1 MEEKMSSSIITGGAG
16 FIGSHLT
23 DRLLYNL
30 DFDKIYL
37 IDNLIR
43 TDNLRNINHLLKN
56 DRVEFIE
63 SDISKFDFSKF
74 VDRDIT
80 HLFHLAAPRINRC
93 AKNNSEGHKS
103 IADGGFNVVDYC
115 SKNNV
120 KLFFSSTASV
130 YQKPKILPVK
140 ENIACYPHTIYG
152 AGKLYTENLIKSYDN
167 MYGLDYTIN
176 RFFSV
181 YGVRMD
187 NKGAYT
193 EVIFNWLNSI
203 KNGNNELTVFGNP
216 DEKVLDLVYIDDVI
230 DTILLTTFN
239 SNKEIFNVS
248 TEIGITL
255 TDLIKCISKVT
266 DIDVKVNIV
275 SENRNDIE
283 NKRVG
288 SVTKLKKL
296 GWNMNIDM
304 EAGIRKTWE
313 WINE

>member
-1 MEEKMSSSIITGGAG
+1 MRIIITGGAG
-16 FIGSHLT
+16 FVASHLA
-23 DRLLYNL
+23 DRLL
-30 DFDKIYL
+30 DKSKKIYL

-43 TDNLRNINHLLKN
+43 TNNLRNIKHLIDNKK
-56 DRVEFIE
+56 VEFIQADV
-63 SDISKFDFSKF
+63 SDFDFNSLNN
-74 VDRDIT
+74 IT
-80 HLFHLAAPRINRC
+80 HLFHLASPRINRC

-103 IADGGFNVVDYC
+103 IADGGFNVVNYC

-130 YQKPKILPVK
+130 YQKPKVFPI
-140 ENIACYPHTIYG
+140 EEDIACYPHTIYG

-181 YGVRMD
+181 YGVGMD
-187 NKGAYT
+187 NEGAYT

-203 KNGNNELTVFGNP
+203 KKGNNELTVFGNP
-216 DEKVLDLVYIDDVI
+216 DEKVLDLVYIDDVV
-230 DTILLTTFN
+230 DAILLTTFN
-239 SNKEIFNVS
+239 SNKKVFNVS
-248 TEIGITL
+248 TETGITL
-255 TDLIKCISKVT
+255 TDLIKCIKKVT
-266 DIDVKVNIV
+266 NTNVKVNII

-288 SVTKLKKL
+288 SVSRLKKI
-296 GWNMNIDM
+296 GWNMNVDM

>member
-1 MEEKMSSSIITGGAG
+1 MGEKMRIIITGGAG
-16 FIGSHLT
+16 FIASHLA
-23 DRLLYNL
+23 DRLLEKSE
-30 DFDKIYL
+30 KIYL
-37 IDNLIR
+37 IDNLMR
-43 TDNLRNINHLLKN
+43 TNSLRNIKHLIDN
-56 DRVEFIE
+56 DKIEFIE
-63 SDISKFDFSKF
+63 ADVSEFDFSSL
-74 VDRDIT
+74 DDIT

-93 AKNNSEGHKS
+93 AKNNNEGHKS

-130 YQKPKILPVK
+130 YQKPKVFPI
-140 ENIACYPHTIYG
+140 EEDIACYPHTIYG

-187 NKGAYT
+187 NEGAYT

-203 KNGNNELTVFGNP
+203 KEGNNELTVFGNP
-216 DEKVLDLVYIDDVI
+216 DEKVLDLVYVDDVVDAI
-230 DTILLTTFN
+230 ISTTFN

-248 TEIGITL
+248 TETGITL
-255 TDLIKCISKVT
+255 TDLISCISRVTKAFVQINIVPETRT
-266 DIDVKVNIV
+266 DI
-275 SENRNDIE
+275 ET
-283 NKRVG
+283 KRVG
-288 SVTKLKKL
+288 SVSKLKKL
-296 GWNMNIDM
+296 GWNMDVDM

>member
-1 MEEKMSSSIITGGAG
+1 MGGKVQSIITGGAG

-93 AKNNSEGHKS
+93 AKYNREGHES
-103 IADGGFNVVDYC
+103 IANGGFNVVNYC
-115 SKNNV
+115 INNRV

-130 YQKPKILPVK
+130 YQKPKIFPIK
-140 ENIACYPHTIYG
+140 EDMACYPHTIYG
-152 AGKLYTENLIKSYDN
+152 SGKLYTENLIKSYDN

-187 NKGAYT
+187 NSGAYT
-193 EVIFNWLNSI
+193 EVIFNWLKSI
-203 KNGNNELTVFGNP
+203 KDGNKELTVFGNP
-216 DEKVLDLVYIDDVI
+216 DEKVLDLVYVEDVVEA
-230 DTILLTTFN
+230 ILSTTFN
-239 SNKEIFNVS
+239 SNKEVFNVS
-248 TEIGITL
+248 TETGTTL
-255 TDLIKCISKVT
+255 RELIECISKVT
-266 DIDVKVNIV
+266 GV
-275 SENRNDIE
+275 DIE
-283 NKRVG
+283 IDMVADSRTDIEKKRVG
-288 SVTKLKKL
+288 DTTKLRSL
-296 GWNMNIDM
+296 GWRPEIDL
-304 EAGIRKTWE
+304 EEGITRTWK
-313 WINE
+313 WA

>member
-1 MEEKMSSSIITGGAG
+1 MRIVITGGAG
-16 FIGSHLT
+16 FIASHIT
-23 DRLLYNL
+23 ERLL
-30 DFDKIYL
+30 DKSEKIYL
-37 IDNLIR
+37 VDNLMR
-43 TDNLRNINHLLKN
+43 TSNIRNIKHLLDDK
-56 DRVEFIE
+56 VEFIE
-63 SDISKFDFSKF
+63 EDISQFDFTSL
-74 VDRDIT
+74 DGIT
-80 HLFHLAAPRINRC
+80 HLFHLASPRINRC
-93 AKNNSEGHKS
+93 VKNNIEGHQT

-115 SKNNV
+115 AKNNV
-120 KLFFSSTASV
+120 KLFFASTASV
-130 YQKPKILPVK
+130 YQQPKVFPIE

-187 NKGAYT
+187 NDGVYT

-203 KNGNNELTVFGNP
+203 KEGNNELTVFGNP
-216 DEKVLDLVYIDDVI
+216 DEKVLDLVYVDDVV
-230 DTILLTTFN
+230 DAILLTTFN

-248 TEIGITL
+248 TETGITL

-266 DIDVKVNIV
+266 NTDVKINIIP
-275 SENRNDIE
+275 ETRTDIE
-283 NKRVG
+283 TKRVG
-288 SVTKLKKL
+288 SVSKLKKI

-304 EAGIRKTWE
+304 ERGIRKTWE